1 MGGAS
6 VLSRGKVF
14 RGQLRWRTMAGA
26 ARKQS
31 EMRRDVS
38 EQPRFGGHLRYILVV
53 DPDVNERFTMS
64 MLVQRFGYT
73 VCGAGSAAEAVEY
86 LCVAPAVAVFV
97 EAGETGWDL
106 LVRLSGDA
114 RFREVPIVLVA
125 DAADRGVEERL
136 QRGELAAVVR
146 SPLDADEVFE
156 VIQKVI
162 ERGSRRNIRIAT
174 TLPAFLR
181 DEAGATEGYVTVLSQ
196 YGLFFRTLD
205 PRPVQSR
212 AEVILAFWDRSIT
225 LEATVLYVISFEEGP
240 FREPGMG
247 MKFAKISAGDSALV
261 KAYILEQIGEGLFPF
276 DMDRSYRA
284 GEA

>member
-1 MGGAS
+1 MSENLRQGG
-6 VLSRGKVF
+6 
-14 RGQLRWRTMAGA
+14 Q
-26 ARKQS
+26 
-31 EMRRDVS
+31 
-38 EQPRFGGHLRYILVV
+38 LRYILVV
-53 DPDVNERFTMS
+53 DADVNERFTMS

-97 EAGETGWDL
+97 EAGKTGWDL
-106 LVRLSGDA
+106 LSRLSSDA
-114 RFREVPIVLVA
+114 RFREVPIVLVSETR
-125 DAADRGVEERL
+125 DRAIEERL
-136 QRGELAAVVR
+136 QRGEISAVVR

-174 TLPAFLR
+174 TLPAYLR
-181 DEAGATEGYVTVLSQ
+181 DESGATEGYVTVLSQ

-205 PRPVQSR
+205 PRPVHSR

-225 LEATVLYVISFEEGP
+225 LEATVLYAVTFEEGP

-247 MKFAKISAGDSALV
+247 MKFAKIKAEDSALI
-261 KAYILEQIGEGLFPF
+261 KAYILEQIGDGILPF
-276 DMDRSYRA
+276 GAEHGFRA